1 MGRRSWKERVAI
13 VTGASSGIG
22 LAVARTLLQNEARV
36 GLIGRSV
43 ARLEAVARDC
53 PERALVLPVDVR
65 DPSALR
71 VAIDQAA
78 DRWARV
84 DLLVHCA
91 GRTSYDLIE
100 DVSERSRDVLDTNLL
115 GALWAVQAVL
125 PAMRRQ
131 RSGQIVFVG
140 SLNGHVAPVGF
151 AVYAMSKW
159 GLRALAQSLRA
170 ELSGTGIGVSLVS
183 PGYVQTPMLETELGL
198 GPLPGY
204 RPHAVL
210 SPNAVAG
217 AILRAAETNRR
228 EIVLASRWVKLGLLL
243 GQLLPDV
250 QNEVL
255 ARLARP
261 PGRHVGMATEPM
273 IEESGAGANE

>member
-1 MGRRSWKERVAI
+1 MGRRSWNERVAI

-22 LAVARTLLQNEARV
+22 LAVARTLLKNGARV

-43 ARLEAVARDC
+43 ARLEAVAG
-53 PERALVLPVDVR
+53 ERPGHALVLPVDVR
-65 DPSALR
+65 DRSALR
-71 VAIDQAA
+71 VAIDRTV
-78 DRWARV
+78 DEWERI

-91 GRTSYDLIE
+91 GQTSYELIE
-100 DVSERSRDVLDTNLL
+100 DVGEVAGDVLETNLL
-115 GALWAVQAVL
+115 SALWAVQAVL
-125 PAMRRQ
+125 PPMRRQ

-170 ELSGTGIGVSLVS
+170 ELNGTGIGVSLVS
-183 PGYVQTPMLETELGL
+183 PGYVQTPMLETELRL

-204 RPHAVL
+204 RPRTVL
-210 SPNAVAG
+210 SPDTVAR
-217 AILRAAETNRR
+217 AILEAAEANRR
-228 EIVLASRWVKLGLLL
+228 DVVLASPWVKLGLLL
-243 GQLLPDV
+243 GNLLPGV

-255 ARLARP
+255 ARVARP
-261 PGRHVGMATEPM
+261 PALHRGNRR
-273 IEESGAGANE
+273 